1 MKDYPITEQQAKDM
15 FEVHSS
21 YIYGIA
27 LMMTKQRVLADDIT
41 QETFLRA
48 FAKYHL
54 YDPSRPLRPWLYRIA
69 VIRSVICYAGR
80 PGYNCWRAF
89 L

>member
-41 QETFLRA
+41 QETFSA
-48 FAKYHL
+48 CFCKI
-54 YDPSRPLRPWLYRIA
+54 SF
-69 VIRSVICYAGR
+69 V
-80 PGYNCWRAF
+80 
-89 L
+89 

>member
-41 QETFLRA
+41 QETFSA
-48 FAKYHL
+48 CFCKN
-54 YDPSRPLRPWLYRIA
+54 I
-69 VIRSVICYAGR
+69 ICMIPPGR
-80 PGYNCWRAF
+80 FGLGCTGLP
-89 L
+89 